1 MKKTVLCVVIGLGL
15 AAVAAAQTIIVQS
28 PNGGE
33 GWTAGTEHPITWVLT
48 GPTKAS
54 AMDIV
59 LIKGT
64 VELGLIAQNV
74 PVSPTTYTWSVG
86 QYSGGQAQPGT
97 NYKVGIREIGTTELD
112 ASDAFFAIARKIP
125 GAKPPL
131 PPVTMKVNA
140 PNGGEEWRVGSPR
153 TISWS
158 TANLTGKVKLELVR
172 EPNQD
177 VGVIASNLP
186 LDGSRPWN
194 AGDYLGGRVS
204 SGQYRVRVRSLAR
217 PTHFDDS
224 DQAFTLTPSLPNMKP
239 PHALPVQPVR
249 IPAIVLNLSG
259 TDSHPNVGARI
270 EHENTNGRPTC
281 DAPSNVR
288 ARVGRDW
295 FAYQNVQLAAL
306 YRSRVHF
313 DVGPYA
319 ARAGELTA
327 ARLRLKQVGSVRT
340 GTTDASCGRSVC
352 ELLAPWTTFEAVQ
365 ITNPRSLHHWESEYT
380 VDITETVRKWLDGSL
395 PNHGLALFAAE
406 LPMSNPWTCISC
418 FEATFELDF

>member
-1 MKKTVLCVVIGLGL
+1 MRLITTSVAIAFL
-15 AAVAAAQTIIVQS
+15 AVAPAAAQSITVQS

-33 GWTAGTEHPITWVLT
+33 AWTAGSAHPITWVLT

-64 VELGLIAQNV
+64 VELGFIAQNV
-74 PVSPTTYTWSVG
+74 PVSPTTYTWTVG
-86 QYSGGQAQPGT
+86 QYVGGPAGPGT

-112 ASDAFFAIARKIP
+112 ASDGFFTIARKIP

-131 PPVTMKVNA
+131 PPVTMKVNT
-140 PNGGEEWRVGSPR
+140 PNGGEEWRVGSAR
-153 TISWS
+153 TITWS
-158 TANLTGKVKLELVR
+158 TAHLTGTVKLELVR

-177 VGVIASNLP
+177 VGVIASDLP
-186 LDGSRPWN
+186 LNGSRPWN

-204 SGQYRVRVRSLAR
+204 SGQYRVRVRSQAR

-224 DQAFTLTPSLPNMKP
+224 DQPFTLTPSLPNMKP
-239 PHALPVQPVR
+239 PHPLPVQPVR
-249 IPAIVLNLSG
+249 VPAIILNLYG
-259 TDSHPNVGARI
+259 TDSHPNVGDRV
-270 EHENTNGRPTC
+270 EHENISGRPTC

-295 FAYQNVQLAAL
+295 FQYQNVQLAAL

-340 GTTDASCGRSVC
+340 GTNDTSCGRSAC
-352 ELLAPWTTFEAVQ
+352 EMLGAWTSFEAVQ
-365 ITNPRSLHHWESEYT
+365 ITNCRTLHHWEAEYT
-380 VDITETVRKWLDGSL
+380 IDITETVRKWLDGSL
-395 PNHGLALFAAE
+395 ANHGLLLFAAE
-406 LPMSNPWTCISC
+406 LPMSTPWTCISC